1 VADNAMDERTHTGGS
16 HYLAGLPAPAGSCP
30 SCGTYL
36 SPASGQAV
44 NVMFVRVPLPQPMAM
59 AVRRARM
66 LAPREW
72 AVFRL
77 LGSGYA
83 NRSIARQLNI
93 SERTVKRY
101 ITAIL
106 TKLQLESRLQAGIT
120 ALVIMSDPAEGGYP
134 RGAPPE
140 ETAAQSAQ

>member
-1 VADNAMDERTHTGGS
+1 MSDEAIEQHTHAGSSPYLTGPS
-16 HYLAGLPAPAGSCP
+16 ASAGSCP
-30 SCGTYL
+30 SCGTCL
-36 SPASGQAV
+36 SSVPGHAV
-44 NVMFVRVPLPQPMAM
+44 NAMFARGPLPQPMAM

-72 AVFRL
+72 AVFQL
-77 LGSGYA
+77 LGAGYA
-83 NRSIARQLNI
+83 NRTIARELNI

-120 ALVIMSDPAEGGYP
+120 ALVIVIASGPVEGAYLP
-134 RGAPPE
+134 GATPE
-140 ETAAQSAQ
+140 ETAS